1 MSAPA
6 YLVLAG
12 SPQAAWVHP
21 ITAERTVIGR
31 EAGCH
36 VHIAHPTV
44 SRRHC
49 EVWSEEVKVY
59 AQDLGSLN
67 GVYVNGTRVRR
78 HRLASGDLLQVG
90 PLVLQVVR
98 ALVCGESVYQ
108 LGVGPNVSTV
118 DPRASART
126 LPLPNFTTVERQIIQ
141 LLADSHSEKEV
152 AADLGLS
159 PHTVHSHVKQIYRQL
174 GISSRSELVAWYWR
188 GQVD

>member
-21 ITAERTVIGR
+21 ITAERTLIGR
-31 EAGCH
+31 EPGCH
-36 VHIAHPTV
+36 IRVAHPTV

-59 AQDLGSLN
+59 AEDLRSLN

-98 ALVCGESVYQ
+98 ALVAGESVFQ
-108 LGVGPNVSTV
+108 LGTGADLSTV
-118 DPRASART
+118 DPRAGART
-126 LPLPNFTTVERQIIQ
+126 LPLPSFTAVEQQIIR
-141 LLADSHSEKEV
+141 LLADSQSEKEV
-152 AADLGLS
+152 AAELGLS
-159 PHTVHSHVKQIYRQL
+159 PHTIHGHVKQIYRQL

>member
-21 ITAERTVIGR
+21 ITEERTLIGR
-31 EAGCH
+31 EPGCH
-36 VHIAHPTV
+36 IHLAHPTV

-49 EVWSEEVKVY
+49 EVWSEDIKVY
-59 AQDLGSLN
+59 AQDLRSLN

-78 HRLASGDLLQVG
+78 QRLASGDLLQVG

-98 ALVCGESVYQ
+98 ALVAGECVYQ
-108 LGVGPNVSTV
+108 LGAGALLSTV
-118 DPRASART
+118 DPNASART
-126 LPLPNFTTVERQIIQ
+126 LPLPSFTAVEQHIIR
-141 LLADSHSEKEV
+141 LLADSNSEKEV
-152 AADLGLS
+152 AVELNLS